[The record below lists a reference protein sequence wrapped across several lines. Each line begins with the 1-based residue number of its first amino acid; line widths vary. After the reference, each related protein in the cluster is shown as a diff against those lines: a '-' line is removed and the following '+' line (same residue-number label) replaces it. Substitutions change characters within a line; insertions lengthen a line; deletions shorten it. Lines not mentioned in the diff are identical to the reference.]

1 MASKKVQDA
10 RAARERK
17 QKIILIVGGVL
28 LLGLAV
34 IQGPKLMKQLK
45 GTPATTAATAA
56 AATATPG
63 TAPASGSAASTASGP
78 TSVGAVPGQ
87 TVGAVYVKA
96 PKTSKTELAGVLIVP
111 EQPVLAGTGQLQT
124 LSRFDAKDPFS
135 QQVDDKPDLP
145 TPAEVAGMPLNPVK
159 TAKKVAVAAGVANA
173 SGSGSGT
180 TAAPGATAAP
190 TPAAAPTM
198 AMFKVNGKLM
208 KIDLKARFPKSDKAF
223 VLRSLKLSPG
233 RATIAVADGSFA
245 GNHPTLTLQA
255 GHGVTLVNTAT
266 GVRYVVKL
274 LFVGSDPDSFA
285 AFTAR

>member
-17 QKIILIVGGVL
+17 QKIVLVVGGL
-28 LLGLAV
+28 LLVGLAV
-34 IQGPKLMKQLK
+34 IQGPKLMKQMK
-45 GTPATTAATAA
+45 GPQAKPAVAAPAA
-56 AATATPG
+56 AATTG
-63 TAPASGSAASTASGP
+63 TAPANGSATSTPSGP
-78 TSVGAVPGQ
+78 TSVGAVPGE
-87 TVGAVYVKA
+87 TVTHVPA
-96 PKTSKTELAGVLIVP
+96 PKSAKTELAGVVIVP
-111 EQPVLAGTGQLQT
+111 EQPVRAGTGQLQS
-124 LSRFDAKDPFS
+124 LSRFDVKDPFS
-135 QQVDDKPDLP
+135 QQVDDKPTLP

-159 TAKKVAVAAGVANA
+159 TAKKTAGAAAGVANA
-173 SGSGSGT
+173 PGAAGSGSP
-180 TAAPGATAAP
+180 AVPGAAAA
-190 TPAAAPTM
+190 PAAAPTM
-198 AMFKVNGKLM
+198 AMLRVNGKLM
-208 KIDLKARFPKSDKAF
+208 KVDLKARFPKSDKAF

-245 GNHPTLTLQA
+245 GHRPTLTLSA